1 MKINMYKNQKGIGLL
16 NVVLTMLI
24 LAVLAIYGL
33 QIGMGYL
40 DKNIIYKAVTG
51 VLVEAKQNDYSEK
64 TIMENISKRLSMNN
78 VKVSS
83 SDMKI
88 ENNGRGYSVK
98 VDYTKYV
105 TINDDISIVMN
116 FEVEGST
123 P

>member
-1 MKINMYKNQKGIGLL
+1 MKINMYKNQRGIGLL
-16 NVVLTMLI
+16 NVVLTMI
-24 LAVLAIYGL
+24 IIAVLAIYGL

-64 TIMENISKRLSMNN
+64 TIIENISKRLAMNN
-78 VKVSS
+78 VKINPG
-83 SDMKI
+83 DMTI
-88 ENNGRGYSVK
+88 ENSGSGYSVK
-98 VDYTKYV
+98 VDYTKYI
-105 TINDDISIVMN
+105 TINDEVSIVMN